1 MQGVGVAHAGPVIR
15 AGNPAAYLD
24 LTRDSETLSER
35 GGFMA
40 YARNPITSLA
50 ILSTACAVLLAG
62 APAAAQ
68 TVATPRGVFIAVEG
82 QRVFGESDFVAGLV
96 PPTEFDIVGPEKKL
110 DEGRGWGGA
119 LTLGYGWSNGWSGAV
134 RFRRLAAD
142 DDGGPVEPG
151 IVAFAPQIPFV
162 PGGIPFGVLGAQT
175 TVDSEASMLDFEIG
189 KELQLAG
196 ARLELFGGLTY
207 ASIEREAALI
217 GGACGCLPAFALV
230 MAHDFRGVGP
240 KVGLRGGVPLIDG
253 VSLVGAGSVAA
264 LIGTSTFTS
273 RLDDPLFPPFQF
285 KAKDD
290 RTVVALEGEAGL
302 AFDIG
307 PAHLTIGYRVNA
319 IFGALDTDQRVSPL
333 LASFGFPQIGDDHA
347 DFIEHGPFAR
357 FTLPLAGV
365 TETSSRN

>member
-1 MQGVGVAHAGPVIR
+1 
-15 AGNPAAYLD
+15 
-24 LTRDSETLSER
+24 
-35 GGFMA
+35 MA

-50 ILSTACAVLLAG
+50 IPAACAVLLAG

-68 TVATPRGVFIAVEG
+68 TVATQPGIFIEAEG
-82 QRVFGESDFVAGLV
+82 QRVFGESSFVAGLV
-96 PPTEFDIVGPEKKL
+96 PPDAFDIVGPEKKL

-134 RFRRLAAD
+134 RYRRLTAD

-189 KELQLAG
+189 KEIQLAG

-207 ASIEREAALI
+207 ASIKRKAALI
-217 GGACGCLPAFALV
+217 GDCGCLPAFALV

-240 KVGLRGGVPLIDG
+240 KIGLRGAVPLMDG

-264 LIGTSTFTS
+264 LIGTSTFKS
-273 RLDDPLFPPFQF
+273 RLDDPLFPPFNSRP
-285 KAKDD
+285 
-290 RTVVALEGEAGL
+290 RTT
-302 AFDIG
+302 G
-307 PAHLTIGYRVNA
+307 PSLRSKGKPASRSPSVPHTSPSA
-319 IFGALDTDQRVSPL
+319 IAPMRYSARSTRIS
-333 LASFGFPQIGDDHA
+333 ASRPSWRA
-347 DFIEHGPFAR
+347 
-357 FTLPLAGV
+357 
-365 TETSSRN
+365 